1 MNNNKNIILLY
12 LALFMTLVVSINIY
26 IYANRPEPELANIE
40 ELKYLLIDASEKLNN
55 GLQKTDTTT
64 LL

>member
-12 LALFMTLVVSINIY
+12 LALFMTLVVSISIY
-26 IYANRPEPELANIE
+26 IYANRPEPEVANIE
-40 ELKYLLIDASEKLNN
+40 EVKYLLIDASEKLNN

>member
-12 LALFMTLVVSINIY
+12 LALFMTLVVSISIY
-26 IYANRPEPELANIE
+26 IYANRPEAEVANIE
-40 ELKYLLIDASEKLNN
+40 EVKHLLIDASEKLNN